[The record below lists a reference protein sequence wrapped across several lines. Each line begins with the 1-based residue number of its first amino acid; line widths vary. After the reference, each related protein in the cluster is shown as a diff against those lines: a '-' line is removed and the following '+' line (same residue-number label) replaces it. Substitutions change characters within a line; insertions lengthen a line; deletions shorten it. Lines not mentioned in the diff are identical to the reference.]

1 LRTIRALR
9 FIAVLNQKLRD
20 SHKISPIYSKER
32 GIGGEVKIQLF
43 DIETKTRASLKDHTK
58 LVEQVSNERI
68 KDEMMKVFV
77 S

>member
-20 SHKISPIYSKER
+20 NAKPDT
-32 GIGGEVKIQLF
+32 KIQLF
-43 DIETKTRASLKDHTK
+43 DIETKTRTSLKEHTK
-58 LVEQVSNERI
+58 LVEQVSKERI